1 MMQLISLRDLDI
13 AGKRIFIRCDFN
25 VPLDEFKNITDDRRI
40 KSAMATINYCLDQD
54 CSIILATHL
63 GRPNGKVNKEFSL
76 IPIQK
81 RLHHLLKQD
90 VILASDVVG
99 NDAKSKVKALK
110 EGEILLLENLRFE
123 IGEEKNDKQLSQT
136 LASFADIYV
145 NDAFGVSHR
154 AHASVEGMSHF
165 FNNNNKSAGFLL
177 QKEIQFFDKTLSE
190 PSRPFAAI
198 IGGSKVSGKLQAL
211 TNLLPKVDKILIG
224 GGMAFTFLKA
234 MGEEVG
240 NSLVEDDL
248 IDEALNVMKEAKR
261 LGVKF
266 YLPVDVVAAEKFEA
280 NATSKLVTSKE
291 IPKDWM
297 GLDIGPAT
305 VRLFR
310 QALNNV
316 QTVLW
321 NGPMGVYEMDRFS
334 RGSSKIAHFVADSY
348 ATTIVGGGDTADLIQ
363 RIGLDE
369 EMTFISTGG
378 GASLELLEG
387 KILPGVQALAR

>member
-1 MMQLISLRDLDI
+1 MQLISLRDLDI

-123 IGEEKNDKQLSQT
+123 IGEEKNDKQLSKT

-165 FNNNNKSAGFLL
+165 FNNKS
-177 QKEIQFFDKTLSE
+177 
-190 PSRPFAAI
+190 
-198 IGGSKVSGKLQAL
+198 
-211 TNLLPKVDKILIG
+211 
-224 GGMAFTFLKA
+224 
-234 MGEEVG
+234 
-240 NSLVEDDL
+240 
-248 IDEALNVMKEAKR
+248 
-261 LGVKF
+261 
-266 YLPVDVVAAEKFEA
+266 
-280 NATSKLVTSKE
+280 
-291 IPKDWM
+291 
-297 GLDIGPAT
+297 
-305 VRLFR
+305 
-310 QALNNV
+310 
-316 QTVLW
+316 
-321 NGPMGVYEMDRFS
+321 
-334 RGSSKIAHFVADSY
+334 
-348 ATTIVGGGDTADLIQ
+348 
-363 RIGLDE
+363 
-369 EMTFISTGG
+369 
-378 GASLELLEG
+378 
-387 KILPGVQALAR
+387 

>member
-1 MMQLISLRDLDI
+1 MQLISLRDLDI

-123 IGEEKNDKQLSQT
+123 IGEEKNDKQLSKT

-177 QKEIQFFDKTLSE
+177 QKEIQFFDKTLGE